1 MFYRYEGRRLGQEEW
16 LGICQAL
23 TPDHRRKIA
32 RFLKVPK
39 WYNENPNIES
49 ESWFTQKGY
58 DQYHERMEEIIR
70 TATTTTRWKRGCC
83 RSRNFQT
90 SLWWG
95 KSNALNLKNKGVLS

>member
-1 MFYRYEGRRLGQEEW
+1 MFYRYEGRRLGQKEW

-58 DQYHERMEEIIR
+58 DQYHERREEIIKNCNDYYYPLE
-70 TATTTTRWKRGCC
+70 TRLLQVEELP
-83 RSRNFQT
+83 N
-90 SLWWG
+90 LAMVG
-95 KSNALNLKNKGVLS
+95 KIQCIKLKK